1 MQDNN
6 ELIKKSGEHFKDNI
20 NFLFIAKE
28 NLIIV
33 TKDDKVYQIDGQ
45 LNKTYSSIAYS
56 SDEYVVK
63 ELIEK
68 SIVEELCDKNVVD
81 IKGGKKH
88 TTART
93 SHGKVYI
100 WGLNDYGVLGNG
112 FNDKKIYR
120 PQLNQYMNG
129 LYIIDMSCGAK
140 HTLVLTSSGN
150 IYGWGWNKFGQIGCG
165 SHCEYQLIPFNMNG
179 LISEKFKAISCG
191 AYHSMALT
199 KDGRVFCCG
208 YNAFGQLGDR
218 SLTDSHKLKLIH
230 MNNIIIEK
238 ISCGFSHS
246 ILLSNKEEI
255 YVLGNYYNNEL
266 DIKESEPQKLY
277 SYKFCDI
284 ATHWSQDFFSALS
297 VNQIYYIWGQFELK
311 GGIEYEPKQ
320 TTYKSFNEIFINYW
334 QITYQSIEGIS
345 SQSENDSIANKKLLQ
360 IKRESHNSNEFD
372 CKADKFMNFGEKF
385 IRNGYYERNFDEKQK
400 IGEGSY
406 GQVFEVSFKNQVNV
420 SFAIKKITF
429 RFDYMEKMFE
439 TLGVYDSVSK
449 LKNKN
454 IVSTKDFWFEKD
466 MFDEKIMIFYILM
479 ELCMLNLSGF
489 IDQVGDANFSSYLK
503 YHLSHVIFIQS
514 LRGVNYLHKQ
524 NPPIIHR
531 DLNPCNILLKLE
543 QNKRVSV
550 KIADFQSVTIHKY
563 AEQLH
568 ELDVGNIEYMAPEVE
583 NSGKY
588 DTKADIYSLGKVLRD
603 LFDINSDDK
612 YDYCFDYSSKFF
624 LILICLIE
632 AMFQQI

>member
-33 TKDDKVYQIDGQ
+33 TKDDKVYQIDEQ
-45 LNKTYSSIAYS
+45 VNKNYSSIAYT

-81 IKGGKKH
+81 IKSGKKH
-88 TTART
+88 TIART
-93 SHGKVYI
+93 TDGKIYI
-100 WGLNDYGVLGNG
+100 WGLNHYGVLGNG
-112 FNDKKIYR
+112 FNDNKIYR
-120 PQLNQYMNG
+120 PQLNKYLND
-129 LYIIDMSCGAK
+129 LYVIDMSCGAK
-140 HTLVLTSSGN
+140 HTLVLTSSGH
-150 IYGWGWNKFGQIGCG
+150 IYGWGRNQFGQIGCG
-165 SHCEYQLIPFNMNG
+165 SDCEYQLIPFKMNY
-179 LISEKFKAISCG
+179 LLSEKLKAVSCG

-218 SLTDSHKLKLIH
+218 SLTDSHKLKPID
-230 MNNIIIEK
+230 MNNVIIEK

-255 YVLGNYYNNEL
+255 YVFGNYYNNEL

-311 GGIEYEPKQ
+311 GGVEYEPKQ

-334 QITYQSIEGIS
+334 QITYQSIEGMS
-345 SQSENDSIANKKLLQ
+345 SQSENDSIANKKLLE
-360 IKRESHNSNEFD
+360 IKRESHNSKEFD

-406 GQVFEVSFKNQVNV
+406 GQVFEVCFKNQVNKQ
-420 SFAIKKITF
+420 FAIKKILF

-479 ELCMLNLSGF
+479 ELCMLNLSDF
-489 IDQVGDANFSSYLK
+489 INQVGQTHFSTYFK
-503 YHLSHVIFIQS
+503 YHLSSVIFIQS

-543 QNKRVSV
+543 ENKRVSV
-550 KIADFQSVTIHKY
+550 KIADFQSATIHKY

-603 LFDINSDDK
+603 LFNINSDDK
-612 YDYCFDYSSKFF
+612 YDFCFTYSLNFYSRDFF
-624 LILICLIE
+624 
-632 AMFQQI
+632 